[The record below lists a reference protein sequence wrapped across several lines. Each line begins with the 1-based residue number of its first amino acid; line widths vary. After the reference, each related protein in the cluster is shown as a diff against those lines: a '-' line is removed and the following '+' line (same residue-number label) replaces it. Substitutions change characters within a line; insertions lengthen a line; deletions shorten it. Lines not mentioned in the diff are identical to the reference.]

1 MFTIDETGKLV
12 NAKVIRGVHEIL
24 DNEALR
30 VITSAPDKWLP
41 AVRNGKPVRITYTF
55 PVIFEEQGKK

>member
-12 NAKVIRGVHEIL
+12 DAKVIRGVHEIL

-41 AVRNGKPVRITYTF
+41 ALKYGKPVKQTYTL
-55 PVIFEEQGKK
+55 PVIFEKQDKK